1 MLGLSED
8 RGAHACAQ
16 LIGWLQFVVLDIF
29 LIFHICN
36 TAGFCDLS
44 RVFVDRG
51 RERVAIVLLPGQRLL
66 LRQLLG
72 IHLIHLLLVGPIEVV

>member
-16 LIGWLQFVVLDIF
+16 LIGWLHFVVLDIF
-29 LIFHICN
+29 LIFHIRN
-36 TAGFCDLS
+36 TTRFCDLS